1 MNEAAATQKQTN
13 GLNWPTVVLIIASGG
28 GNWLATQHSGAA
40 LGAEQQQAIRQ
51 IRELHGAVDDFEGRQ
66 KQELDRMNELLR
78 NQDTM
83 LQNQQAILSQLKKP

>member
-1 MNEAAATQKQTN
+1 MNVPAEKQTN

-28 GNWLATQHSGAA
+28 GNWLATQHSGAE

-51 IRELHGAVDDFEGRQ
+51 IRELHGTVDDFEGRQ

-78 NQDTM
+78 NQATM
-83 LQNQQAILSQLKKP
+83 LQNQQAMLTELKKP